1 MEIGIEDRHGNSV
14 FTYTTKALREKG
26 AEADSLSEVL
36 DQLQGLLPG
45 GASQG
50 FATNTLQ
57 LEEFDVPEGYR
68 ISTLSGS
75 ASLRMLFD
83 IQEQVARSLA
93 LRLHDES
100 AQLLATAYLDLAD
113 IARDCPDAIV
123 GKVKKVVSR
132 LDDVC
137 EQLRRLS
144 HELRPL
150 ILDQLGL
157 MPALQ
162 FLASGV
168 RARSGLN
175 IVVSGQAPG
184 SLPKSLEIVLYRAVQ
199 ESLNNV
205 VRHAGAT
212 QVEVTVDY
220 TDSRIF
226 CSIRDNGIGLKPL
239 SENFG
244 EVHGLG
250 LVGIHERVA
259 SVDGSCRIIS
269 SWGKGWELQVEMPL

>member
-1 MEIGIEDRHGNSV
+1 MDMATDNEHGNSLFV
-14 FTYTTKALREKG
+14 CSTNALREKRT
-26 AEADSLSEVL
+26 EMLE
-36 DQLQGLLPG
+36 QLQRLLPG
-45 GASQG
+45 EVPLDSASD
-50 FATNTLQ
+50 ALQ
-57 LEEFDVPEGYR
+57 AEEFDEPEGYR
-68 ISTLSGS
+68 ISPLSGS
-75 ASLRMLFD
+75 TSLRMLFE
-83 IQEQVARSLA
+83 IQEQVARTLA

-100 AQLLATAYLDLAD
+100 AQLLAAAYLELAD
-113 IARDCPDAIV
+113 IASDCPDPIV
-123 GKVKKVVSR
+123 YKVKKVVSR
-132 LDDVC
+132 LDNVC

-168 RARSGLN
+168 RTRSGLN

-184 SLPKSLEIVLYRAVQ
+184 SLPKNLEIVLYRVVQ

-205 VRHAGAT
+205 VRHAGASR
-212 QVEVTVDY
+212 VDVTVSHS
-220 TDSRIF
+220 DSRIF
-226 CSIRDNGIGLKPL
+226 CSIKDNGIGLKPL
-239 SENFG
+239 SESSG

-259 SVDGSCRIIS
+259 SVEGCCRIVS